1 MAFVDDPIDLNE
13 IKEEL
18 LPYLKRVLNFLIF
31 FLTNDLQ
38 KIFYY

>member
-1 MAFVDDPIDLNE
+1 VTFVDDPIDLNE